1 MTAVPVLDPTLAQM
15 LTWTAATV
23 AVYLTVLAL
32 YRWRKAN
39 PFLIPVA
46 TGAALLMLMMKLTG
60 KSYADYAQATRL
72 LRALIGPATVALAV
86 PMYLQLARLKSV
98 WRALTAALIIGCAV
112 AVLSAMGLARV
123 LGGGAAQIASLAPKS
138 ATMPIAMPVA
148 EQFGGQAA
156 ITALAVVIT
165 GVAGAILTEP
175 VMRWLRIDDHR
186 IRGFAAGLTA
196 HAIGLAREIR
206 TSPVAAGFAA
216 LAMCL
221 NAVATA
227 VLVPLVYVLLA
238 RFAG

>member
-1 MTAVPVLDPTLAQM
+1 MAAGFSQALAWTLTSVL
-15 LTWTAATV
+15 
-23 AVYLTVLAL
+23 VYLAMLGL

-46 TGAALLMLMMKLTG
+46 TGAVVLMLAMKLTG
-60 KSYADYAQATRL
+60 KPYPDYARATEW

-86 PMYLQLARLKSV
+86 PMYVQLGRLKSV
-98 WRALTAALIIGCAV
+98 WRALSAALVMGCAV
-112 AVLSAMGLARV
+112 AIASAMALAWL
-123 LGGGAAQIASLAPKS
+123 LGAGPAQIASLAPKS

-156 ITALAVVIT
+156 IAALAVAIT
-165 GVAGAILTEP
+165 GVAGAIFTDP
-175 VMRWLRIDDHR
+175 VMRWLKIDDPR
-186 IRGFAAGLTA
+186 VRGFAAGLTA

-206 TSPVAAGFAA
+206 TGPIAAGFAA

-227 VLVPLVYVLLA
+227 VLVPLVYGFLGLIG
-238 RFAG
+238 R

>member
-1 MTAVPVLDPTLAQM
+1 MSPALGPALAWTAVTL
-15 LTWTAATV
+15 V
-23 AVYLTVLAL
+23 VYLSALAL

-46 TGAALLMLMMKLTG
+46 IGAALLMLLMKVAG
-60 KSYADYAQATRL
+60 KSYAEYAEATSL

-86 PMYLQLARLKSV
+86 PMYQQLGRLRSVARE
-98 WRALTAALIIGCAV
+98 LTAALILGC
-112 AVLSAMGLARV
+112 VLAIVSAMGLAWL
-123 LGGGAAQIASLAPKS
+123 LGADAGLIAALAPKS

-156 ITALAVVIT
+156 IAALAVVIT
-165 GVAGAILTEP
+165 GVGGAVLTDP
-175 VMRWLRIDDHR
+175 VMRWLRIEDHR
-186 IRGFAAGLTA
+186 VRGFTAGLTA
-196 HAIGLAREIR
+196 HAIGLARELQ

-227 VLVPLVYVLLA
+227 VLVPLIYLLLA
-238 RFAG
+238 RLGG

>member
-1 MTAVPVLDPTLAQM
+1 MSPALGPALAWTAVTL
-15 LTWTAATV
+15 V
-23 AVYLTVLAL
+23 VYLSALAL

-46 TGAALLMLMMKLTG
+46 IGAALLMLLMKVAG
-60 KSYADYAQATRL
+60 KSYAEYAEATSL

-86 PMYLQLARLKSV
+86 PMYQQLGRLRSVARE
-98 WRALTAALIIGCAV
+98 LTAALILGC
-112 AVLSAMGLARV
+112 VLAIVSAMGLAWL
-123 LGGGAAQIASLAPKS
+123 LGADAGLIAALAPKS

-156 ITALAVVIT
+156 IAALAVVIT
-165 GVAGAILTEP
+165 GVGGAILTDP
-175 VMRWLRIDDHR
+175 VMRWLRIEDHR
-186 IRGFAAGLTA
+186 VRGFTAGLTA
-196 HAIGLAREIR
+196 HAIGLARELQ

-227 VLVPLVYVLLA
+227 VLVPLIYLLLA
-238 RFAG
+238 RLGG